1 MELVVLNCCMTSD
14 KIILTLQTYIKK
26 LPSLL
31 ILPVTGVLPHQG
43 HNFEKQ
49 LPFLNKPVPEETLI
63 LLFQSMFEMNL
74 TLLLNYSSKNS
85 KINFFFLSRY
95 LLLQF
100 LPRLYPPHTF
110 PSTLLSKPK
119 ETYLNIFRTACN
131 TPANLMSQIF
141 RSLKL
146 KLPNPNTKIILQAN
160 FHN

>member
-1 MELVVLNCCMTSD
+1 MVLNYCMTSD

-63 LLFQSMFEMNL
+63 LLFQSMFEINL
-74 TLLLNYSSKNS
+74 TLLLNYSSKSS

-95 LLLQF
+95 LFLQF

>member
-1 MELVVLNCCMTSD
+1 MVLNCCVTSD
-14 KIILTLQTYIKK
+14 KIILTLQTYLNK

-43 HNFEKQ
+43 QNLEKQ

-63 LLFQSMFEMNL
+63 LPFESMFEMNL
-74 TLLLNYSSKNS
+74 TLLLNYSSKSS
-85 KINFFFLSRY
+85 KINVFFLTRY

-100 LPRLYPPHTF
+100 LPRLYPPHAF

-131 TPANLMSQIF
+131 TPANLMSQVF

-146 KLPNPNTKIILQAN
+146 KLPNPNTKIILHAN